1 MSTPAPTTETAA
13 VEQSWWRRNLRP
25 LLSLL
30 LLLLSLAMLGL
41 VPEAEHARRGTDSL
55 PEGSQ
60 SAELVRLQE
69 QLPDRNTSQAI
80 VLFASEDKLSPQEI
94 GLLQRKAAELS
105 GSAKAPA
112 IPSQD
117 GTAVFVPITVQG
129 VGANQLE
136 GGVTDLRT
144 RSAEGLP
151 EGVTAQVTGPAAIQ
165 TDLGAVFDG
174 ANFRLLGTTAL
185 VVAVLL
191 VFTYRSPVLW
201 TIPLLV
207 VGIADRLAAVG
218 ATHVLDA
225 LGMAWDESTTGILSV
240 LVFGAGTNYALLLI
254 SRYRDELRNHAD
266 RHEAMRVANVRSIEP
281 VLASASTVFVGLMTL
296 VLSAFPST
304 RGLGVACAV
313 GVLIACFFVLVV
325 LPGALVAFPRKIF
338 WPREP
343 VVGETSAAEDPRSL
357 WARIGRRV
365 DQRPALVAV
374 AAALLLALGALGLL
388 QTRTGLSDADQFLK
402 KPEAIV
408 AAERLARSFPA
419 GAANPVVIGTRADQ
433 AQKVADAVE
442 QVPGVSSVQRTAQGN
457 DVAELQAITEA
468 APGSEEAADQ
478 VRAIRAAVADLPG
491 SQVGGT
497 EAQRLDKAEG
507 NRHDQRLIF
516 PIVLGLVFLALV
528 GLFRSLV
535 APLVLVGT
543 VLLTY
548 VAAMGISW
556 WVFTGLLGFERIDGL
571 VPLYAFVFLVAL
583 GVDYNIF
590 LSTRAKEE
598 AVVHGTRRGIL
609 RALTAT
615 GGVITSAGI
624 LLASV
629 FAVLG
634 VLPLVVLAQVGV
646 VIFIGVLLDTLVVR
660 TVLVP
665 ALAIL
670 LGERFWWPRRVFQG
684 AGDGAVDGA
693 AAGAVERGAE
703 APQHV
708 RPEPVVGQAP
718 AAELEASGDPEPP
731 VRPRRAR

>member
-1 MSTPAPTTETAA
+1 MPATALPHD
-13 VEQSWWRRNLRP
+13 EPQQGFLRRNLRP
-25 LLSLL
+25 LLSLAL
-30 LLLLSLAMLGL
+30 LLIALGVMFGLA
-41 VPEAEHARRGTDSL
+41 PAETNRKGTDQL
-55 PEGSQ
+55 PVGSQ
-60 SAELVRLQE
+60 SAALAEAQDR
-69 QLPDRNTSQAI
+69 LPDQDGSTAI
-80 VLFASEDKLSPQEI
+80 VLFSSEDKLSPQAI
-94 GLLQRKAAELS
+94 GALQKKAAALS
-105 GSAKAPA
+105 GSDKVPA
-112 IPSQD
+112 IPSED
-117 GTAVFVPITVQG
+117 GTAVFVPVRVEG
-129 VGANQLE
+129 VGASQLE
-136 GGVTDLRT
+136 SGVTSLREKS
-144 RSAEGLP
+144 RQGLP

-201 TIPLLV
+201 LVPLTV
-207 VGIADRLAAVG
+207 VGIADRLAAIIS
-218 ATHVLDA
+218 THVLNGFG
-225 LGMAWDESTTGILSV
+225 LAWDESTTGILSV

-266 RHEAMRVANVRSIEP
+266 RFQAMRVANLRSIEP
-281 VLASASTVFVGLMTL
+281 VVASASTVFVGLLTL
-296 VLSAFPST
+296 VLSVFPAT

-313 GVLIACFFVLVV
+313 GVLVAAFFVLVV

-343 VVGETSAAEDPRSL
+343 KVGEAASAEDPTSL
-357 WARIGRRV
+357 WARVGRKV
-365 DQRPALVAV
+365 DARPAVVAAV
-374 AAALLLALGALGLL
+374 ATGLLLLGALGLL
-388 QTRTGLSDADQFLK
+388 QVRTGLSDAEQFLQ

-408 AAERLARSFPA
+408 GAERLAKSYPA
-419 GAANPVVIGTRADQ
+419 GSANPALVITEEANI
-433 AQKVADAVE
+433 AKVIAAVKE
-442 QVPGVSSVQRTAQGN
+442 VDGVSSVQPTAQGN
-457 DVAELQAITEA
+457 GLVQLQAVTDAE
-468 APGSEEAADQ
+468 PGSAESEDQ
-478 VRAIRAAVADLPG
+478 VRAIRAAVEDVPNTE
-491 SQVGGT
+491 VGGT

-507 NRHDQRLIF
+507 NARDVRVIF

-528 GLFRSLV
+528 GLFRSLM

-615 GGVITSAGI
+615 GGVITSAGV
-624 LLASV
+624 LLAAV

-665 ALAIL
+665 SLAIL
-670 LGERFWWPRRVFQG
+670 LGERFWWPRKVFRGELAG
-684 AGDGAVDGA
+684 ADTVPARAAVDPDT
-693 AAGAVERGAE
+693 ETLT
-703 APQHV
+703 APEQADS
-708 RPEPVVGQAP
+708 AP
-718 AAELEASGDPEPP
+718 AESAP
-731 VRPRRAR
+731 VRPRRAK